1 MNVIDI
7 ISNMYKNELA
17 EANHKK
23 IIALA
28 QCNVYEQRIK
38 QLEKQLKEIQI
49 KEIQKTGLLSSAQ
62 IQYKNATTVPYKK

>member
-23 IIALA
+23 IITLA
-28 QCNVYEQRIK
+28 QCNIYEQRIK
-38 QLEKQLKEIQI
+38 QLEKQLKE
-49 KEIQKTGLLSSAQ
+49 KEEQL
-62 IQYKNATTVPYKK
+62 TTMQQPPQT

>member
-1 MNVIDI
+1 MKVKDI

-28 QCNVYEQRIK
+28 QCNIYEQRIK
-38 QLEKQLKEIQI
+38 QLEKQLKE
-49 KEIQKTGLLSSAQ
+49 KEEQLAILREPPEK
-62 IQYKNATTVPYKK
+62 

>member
-38 QLEKQLKEIQI
+38 QLEKQLKE
-49 KEIQKTGLLSSAQ
+49 KEEQLIALQQPPET
-62 IQYKNATTVPYKK
+62 

>member
-17 EANHKK
+17 EVNHKK
-23 IIALA
+23 LIALA

-38 QLEKQLKEIQI
+38 QLEKQLKE
-49 KEIQKTGLLSSAQ
+49 KEEQLAILREPPEK
-62 IQYKNATTVPYKK
+62 

>member
-28 QCNVYEQRIK
+28 QCNIYEQRIK
-38 QLEKQLKEIQI
+38 QLEKQLKE
-49 KEIQKTGLLSSAQ
+49 KEEQLAILRESAE
-62 IQYKNATTVPYKK
+62 K

>member
-28 QCNVYEQRIK
+28 QCNIYEQRIK
-38 QLEKQLKEIQI
+38 QLEKQLKE
-49 KEIQKTGLLSSAQ
+49 KEQQLAILREPPEK
-62 IQYKNATTVPYKK
+62 

>member
-23 IIALA
+23 IIALT
-28 QCNVYEQRIK
+28 QCEIYKKRIE
-38 QLEKQLKEIQI
+38 QLEVELAQLK
-49 KEIQKTGLLSSAQ
+49 GD
-62 IQYKNATTVPYKK
+62 TTK

>member
-28 QCNVYEQRIK
+28 QCNIYKQRIK
-38 QLEKQLKEIQI
+38 QLEKQLKE
-49 KEIQKTGLLSSAQ
+49 KEEQLAILREPPEK
-62 IQYKNATTVPYKK
+62 

>member
-7 ISNMYKNELA
+7 ISNMYKKELA

-23 IIALA
+23 IVALA

-38 QLEKQLKEIQI
+38 QLEKQLKE
-49 KEIQKTGLLSSAQ
+49 KEEQLVILRKPPE
-62 IQYKNATTVPYKK
+62 K

>member
-28 QCNVYEQRIK
+28 QCNIYEQRIK
-38 QLEKQLKEIQI
+38 QLEKQLKE
-49 KEIQKTGLLSSAQ
+49 KEEQSA
-62 IQYKNATTVPYKK
+62 ILREPPEK

>member
-28 QCNVYEQRIK
+28 QCNIYEQRIK
-38 QLEKQLKEIQI
+38 QLEKQLKE
-49 KEIQKTGLLSSAQ
+49 KEEQLVILREPPEK
-62 IQYKNATTVPYKK
+62 

>member
-1 MNVIDI
+1 MNVIAI

-28 QCNVYEQRIK
+28 QCNIYEQRIK
-38 QLEKQLKEIQI
+38 QLEKQLKE
-49 KEIQKTGLLSSAQ
+49 KEEQLAILREPPEK
-62 IQYKNATTVPYKK
+62 

>member
-7 ISNMYKNELA
+7 ISNMYKKELA

-28 QCNVYEQRIK
+28 QCNIYKQRIK
-38 QLEKQLKEIQI
+38 QLEKQLKE
-49 KEIQKTGLLSSAQ
+49 KEEQLAILREPPEK
-62 IQYKNATTVPYKK
+62 

>member
-28 QCNVYEQRIK
+28 QGKIYEQRIK
-38 QLEKQLKEIQI
+38 QLEKQLKE
-49 KEIQKTGLLSSAQ
+49 KEEQL
-62 IQYKNATTVPYKK
+62 ATLQQPSQT

>member
-7 ISNMYKNELA
+7 ISNMYKKELA

-28 QCNVYEQRIK
+28 QCNIYEQRIK
-38 QLEKQLKEIQI
+38 QLEKQLKE
-49 KEIQKTGLLSSAQ
+49 KEEQLAILREPPEK
-62 IQYKNATTVPYKK
+62 

>member
-28 QCNVYEQRIK
+28 QCNIYEQRIK
-38 QLEKQLKEIQI
+38 QLEKQLKE
-49 KEIQKTGLLSSAQ
+49 KEEQLTILRQPPEK
-62 IQYKNATTVPYKK
+62 

>member
-7 ISNMYKNELA
+7 ISNMYEKELA

-28 QCNVYEQRIK
+28 QCSRYEQRIK
-38 QLEKQLKEIQI
+38 QLEKQLKE
-49 KEIQKTGLLSSAQ
+49 KEEQLAILREPPEK
-62 IQYKNATTVPYKK
+62 

>member
-28 QCNVYEQRIK
+28 QCELYKKRIQ
-38 QLEKQLKEIQI
+38 QLETELAQLKSESSQI
-49 KEIQKTGLLSSAQ
+49 
-62 IQYKNATTVPYKK
+62 NN

>member
-7 ISNMYKNELA
+7 ISNMNKNELA

-28 QCNVYEQRIK
+28 QSTIYEQRLK
-38 QLEKQLKEIQI
+38 QLEKQLKE
-49 KEIQKTGLLSSAQ
+49 KEEQLAILREPSEK
-62 IQYKNATTVPYKK
+62 

>member
-28 QCNVYEQRIK
+28 QCNIYEQRIK
-38 QLEKQLKEIQI
+38 QLEKQLKE
-49 KEIQKTGLLSSAQ
+49 KEEQLAILRSLR
-62 IQYKNATTVPYKK
+62 KNKR

>member
-28 QCNVYEQRIK
+28 QCEIYKKRIE
-38 QLEKQLKEIQI
+38 QLEVELAQLK
-49 KEIQKTGLLSSAQ
+49 GD
-62 IQYKNATTVPYKK
+62 TTK

>member
-28 QCNVYEQRIK
+28 QCNVYEQHIK
-38 QLEKQLKEIQI
+38 QLAGRLTEKEAQLTILREPNEK
-49 KEIQKTGLLSSAQ
+49 
-62 IQYKNATTVPYKK
+62 

>member
-23 IIALA
+23 IITLA

-38 QLEKQLKEIQI
+38 QLEKQLKE
-49 KEIQKTGLLSSAQ
+49 KEEQLAILREPPEK
-62 IQYKNATTVPYKK
+62 

>member
-23 IIALA
+23 IIPLA
-28 QCNVYEQRIK
+28 QCNVYEQRIE
-38 QLEKQLKEIQI
+38 QLEAELAQLKSQLSQI
-49 KEIQKTGLLSSAQ
+49 
-62 IQYKNATTVPYKK
+62 ND

>member
-23 IIALA
+23 IIAVA
-28 QCNVYEQRIK
+28 QCNIYEQRIK
-38 QLEKQLKEIQI
+38 HLEKQLKE
-49 KEIQKTGLLSSAQ
+49 KEEQLAILRQPPEK
-62 IQYKNATTVPYKK
+62 

>member
-7 ISNMYKNELA
+7 ISNMYKKELA

-28 QCNVYEQRIK
+28 QCNIYEQRIK
-38 QLEKQLKEIQI
+38 QLEKQLKE
-49 KEIQKTGLLSSAQ
+49 KEEQLAILRNPPEK
-62 IQYKNATTVPYKK
+62 

>member
-7 ISNMYKNELA
+7 ISSMYKQELA

-23 IIALA
+23 IVALA

-38 QLEKQLKEIQI
+38 QLEKQLKD
-49 KEIQKTGLLSSAQ
+49 KEEQSVTLQ
-62 IQYKNATTVPYKK
+62 QPPET